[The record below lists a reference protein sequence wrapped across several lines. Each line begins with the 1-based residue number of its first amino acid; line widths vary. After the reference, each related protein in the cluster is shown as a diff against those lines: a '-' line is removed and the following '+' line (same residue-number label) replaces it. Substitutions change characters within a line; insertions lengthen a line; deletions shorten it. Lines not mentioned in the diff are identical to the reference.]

1 MDNEQN
7 NTYDT
12 IQENEISN
20 ENNITLEDNY
30 INQSNINEINLMNG
44 KTIHMY

>member
-30 INQSNINEINLMNG
+30 INQSKMKLI
-44 KTIHMY
+44 

>member
-30 INQSNINEINLMNG
+30 INQSNINEINLMNS
-44 KTIHMY
+44 KTNM

>member
-30 INQSNINEINLMNG
+30 INQSNINEINE
-44 KTIHMY
+44 

>member
-30 INQSNINEINLMNG
+30 INQSNINELI
-44 KTIHMY
+44 